1 MKNLDLGELV
11 EDIPTV
17 MVSGLISSRIKK
29 KHLYLEVKKD
39 SLPEFASHLHKKY
52 HAWLVSEH
60 AVDQRNISDDYGI
73 FAVFSLPRGNEFV
86 TLFTSVHQASTT
98 YRSIT
103 PEVYAADWFERE
115 MMDMFGLL
123 PTGHPDLRPLFLYD
137 DWPPGHYPLRKD
149 FQTSEEVPRVP
160 SQYAFRHVDGEGI
173 FEIPVGPIHAGVIEP
188 GHFRFS
194 VAGEPIIN
202 LEVRLGYTHRGV
214 EKLFE
219 SMPYSKGVH
228 LSERISGDNGY
239 THSLAYCQA
248 LESIAGVDVPIRAD
262 YLRTIYSEMERLY
275 NHFGDV
281 AGIAQDTAFS
291 VGAQMAFI
299 LRERM
304 LDLNEQVTSS
314 RLLRSINLL
323 GGVRKDIDNDLKA
336 VINGTLVRIKLDFN
350 DFVKTVTQL
359 PSLLDRVE
367 TTGILSYDSARN
379 LNVVGPIGRASGI
392 DRDSRRDHPYAA
404 YPELSFTVPVY
415 REGDVMARLRVKI
428 DEVFESISI
437 IEQALD
443 KMPSGDIACT
453 LPEIPSGEIGM
464 SLVETHR
471 GEAMHWLVSGTGMPY
486 RHKVRDASFLNWP
499 AIELAVI
506 GNIVP
511 DFPLINKSFNLS
523 YAGNDL

>member
-1 MKNLDLGELV
+1 MNDLDLNELV
-11 EDIPTV
+11 EDIPTTLLA
-17 MVSGLISSRIKK
+17 GFLSSRIKGN
-29 KHLYLEVKKD
+29 HLYLEVKKD
-39 SLPEFASHLHKKY
+39 SLPGFASHMHKKY

-60 AVDQRNISDDYGI
+60 AVDRRGISDDYGI
-73 FAVFSLPRGNEFV
+73 FAVFSLPRGNRFV
-86 TLFTSVHQASTT
+86 TLFTSVDQALTT

-103 PEVYAADWFERE
+103 PEIYAADWFERE
-115 MMDMFGLL
+115 MMDMFGLF

-149 FQTSEEVPRVP
+149 FGQLEAVPRVP
-160 SQYAFRHVDGEGI
+160 CKYVFRHVDGEGI
-173 FEIPVGPIHAGVIEP
+173 FEVPVGPIHAGVIEP

-214 EKLFE
+214 EKLSE
-219 SMPYSKGVH
+219 SMPYHKGAF

-239 THSLAYCQA
+239 SHSLAYCQA
-248 LESIAGVDVPIRAD
+248 LESMARMEVSPRAE

-281 AGIAQDTAFS
+281 GGVAMDTAFT
-291 VGAQMAFI
+291 VGAQMAYV
-299 LRERM
+299 LRERV
-304 LDLNEQVTSS
+304 LDLNEQATGS
-314 RLLRSINLL
+314 RLLRSVNQL

-336 VINGTLVRIKLDFN
+336 IINGTLVRIKLDFN
-350 DFVKTVTQL
+350 DFVSAVTQL

-367 TTGILSYDSARN
+367 TTGILSHDSARN
-379 LNVVGPIGRASGI
+379 LNVVGPVGRASGI

-404 YPELSFTVPVY
+404 YPELSFTIPVY
-415 REGDVMARLRVKI
+415 REGDVLARLRVKI

-443 KMPSGDIACT
+443 KMPSGEVVRPVPD
-453 LPEIPSGEIGM
+453 IPSGEIGM

-471 GEAMHWLVSGTGMPY
+471 GEAMHWLLSGAGMPY

-499 AIELAVI
+499 AIEMAVM